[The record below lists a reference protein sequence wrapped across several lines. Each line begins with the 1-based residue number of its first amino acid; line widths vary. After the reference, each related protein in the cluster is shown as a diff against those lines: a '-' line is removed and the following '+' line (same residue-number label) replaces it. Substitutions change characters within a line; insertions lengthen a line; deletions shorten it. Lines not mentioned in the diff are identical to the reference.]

1 MSTHSHTRSKRRA
14 QSLPPEERR
23 ASIVVAALPLV
34 IARGREVTTAHIARA
49 AGIAEGTVFSAF
61 PSKEAILDACV
72 QEVTRT
78 DGVHAD
84 LAAAARHATVDERLL
99 GVADA
104 LDAQF
109 RRALPVV
116 LALGLPGADRGEV
129 RDGMLAT
136 LVDDVAEFVA
146 REVEIGEIV
155 GDATLAARALA
166 GLMFAVVFQHVH
178 AGIEPPSTRDLVSV
192 VLDGVRRPQRSG
204 S

>member
-1 MSTHSHTRSKRRA
+1 M
-14 QSLPPEERR
+14 
-23 ASIVVAALPLV
+23 

-61 PSKEAILDACV
+61 SSKDAILDACV

-78 DGVHAD
+78 DGFHAD
-84 LAAAARHATVDERLL
+84 LAVAARHATVEERLL
-99 GVADA
+99 SVADA

-116 LALGLPGADRGEV
+116 LALGLPGADRGEG
-129 RDGMLAT
+129 RGGMLAT

-146 REVEIGEIV
+146 REVEIV
-155 GDATLAARALA
+155 GDATIAARALA